1 MIFIW
6 SKDVILT
13 ASFSNKSPKKSDGMA
28 RWIQIPAILFF
39 MALIVASCASSE
51 KMLQRGQYD
60 RAIERS
66 TDRLMKKPNN
76 EKELRVLKEAFEL
89 ANTFDRER
97 IEFLEMEGR
106 EESWIEIY
114 LLYEQLNDRQNKVRR
129 LPTQIRNQFEFFNYN
144 EQIIASKASAA
155 DVSYRRGIDFLEQGG
170 RDNARRAFTE
180 FERAYSIY
188 PGYEDVLQYLD
199 IAEREGRTHALF
211 AIENNS
217 GMVIPEFFDA
227 EIRKV
232 ALSNLNTRWIHFDTW
247 ENQNVD
253 YDYFLVLNLTE
264 IAFSPE
270 TMNNNTRGVSQEIQD
285 GMRYD
290 LDENGNV
297 RKDSLGNDI
306 RVPNMVTVSAQ
317 ITETVQRKAALVAG
331 ALDFYETES
340 DQLIR
345 TDNLSVE
352 AIFEHK
358 FAQYSGDRRAL
369 SEEMQRMVR
378 GERVPF
384 PSNEAMMMDATQLL
398 KEKSKA
404 IIRANR
410 RVLER

>member
-1 MIFIW
+1 MSQIVLKMSPESADMANQIQ
-6 SKDVILT
+6 KT
-13 ASFSNKSPKKSDGMA
+13 AM
-28 RWIQIPAILFF
+28 FF
-39 MALIVASCASSE
+39 LLALIVASCASSE

-66 TDRLMKKPNN
+66 TDRLMKRPND

-89 ANTFDRER
+89 ANMFDRER

-114 LLYEQLNDRQNKVRR
+114 LLYEQLNDRQNRVRR

-144 EQIIASKASAA
+144 EQIIESKASAA
-155 DVSYRRGIDFLEQGG
+155 DVSYRRGIEFLEQGG

-180 FERAYSIY
+180 FERAHSIY
-188 PGYEDVLQYLD
+188 PGYEDVLQYRD

-211 AIENNS
+211 VVENNS

-232 ALSNLNTRWIHFDTW
+232 TLSNLNTRWIHFDTW
-247 ENQNVD
+247 ENRNLD
-253 YDYFLVLNLTE
+253 YDYFLVLNLTQ

-270 TMNNNTRGVSQEIQD
+270 SINNNTHSVSQEIQD
-285 GMRYD
+285 GMRYE

-331 ALDFYETES
+331 SLDFYDTET

-369 SEEMQRMVR
+369 SSELQQMVR
-378 GERVPF
+378 GEQVPF

-398 KEKSKA
+398 KDKSKS
-404 IIRANR
+404 IVRANR

>member
-1 MIFIW
+1 
-6 SKDVILT
+6 
-13 ASFSNKSPKKSDGMA
+13 
-28 RWIQIPAILFF
+28 

-60 RAIERS
+60 RAIERA

-97 IEFLEMEGR
+97 IEFLELEGR

-114 LLYEQLNDRQNKVRR
+114 LLYEQLNDRQNMVRR
-129 LPTQIRNQFEFFNYN
+129 LPTQIRNQFTFFNYN
-144 EQIIASKASAA
+144 EQIIESKASAA
-155 DVSYRRGIDFLEQGG
+155 DVSYRRGINFLDQGG

-180 FERAYSIY
+180 FERAHSIY
-188 PGYEDVLQYLD
+188 PGYEDVHRYLD
-199 IAEREGRTHALF
+199 IAERAGRTYALF

-247 ENQNVD
+247 ENQSVD

-270 TMNNNTRGVSQEIQD
+270 TMNNNTRSVSQEVQD

-331 ALDFYETES
+331 SLDFYETAT

-358 FAQYSGDRRAL
+358 YAQYSGDRRAL
-369 SEEMQRMVR
+369 SREMQQMVR

>member
-1 MIFIW
+1 
-6 SKDVILT
+6 
-13 ASFSNKSPKKSDGMA
+13 MA
-28 RWIQIPAILFF
+28 RRIQIPAIFF
-39 MALIVASCASSE
+39 FIALIVASCASSE

-66 TDRLMKKPNN
+66 TDRLMKKPND
-76 EKELRVLKEAFEL
+76 EKELRVLKEAYEL

-114 LLYEQLNDRQNKVRR
+114 LLYELLNDRQNKVRR
-129 LPTQIRNQFEFFNYN
+129 LPTQIRNQFTFFNYN

-155 DVSYRRGIDFLEQGG
+155 DVSYRRGIGFLDQGG

-180 FERAYSIY
+180 FERAHSIY
-188 PGYEDVLQYLD
+188 PGYEDVHQYLD
-199 IAEREGRTHALF
+199 IAEREGRTYALF
-211 AIENNS
+211 VIENNS

-270 TMNNNTRGVSQEIQD
+270 GINNNTHGVSQEIQD
-285 GMRYD
+285 GMRYE

-306 RVPNMVTVSAQ
+306 RVPNMVTVAAQ

-331 ALDFYETES
+331 ALDFYETAT

-369 SEEMQRMVR
+369 SEDMQRMVR

>member
-1 MIFIW
+1 MATRLHRAGLL
-6 SKDVILT
+6 ILL
-13 ASFSNKSPKKSDGMA
+13 AV
-28 RWIQIPAILFF
+28 AI
-39 MALIVASCASSE
+39 ASCASSE

-66 TDRLMKKPNN
+66 TDRLMKNPNN
-76 EKELRVLKEAFEL
+76 EKELRVLREAFEL

-129 LPTQIRNQFEFFNYN
+129 LPSQIRNQFTFFNFN
-144 EQIIASKASAA
+144 EQIIESKASAA
-155 DVSYRRGIDFLEQGG
+155 DVSYRRGLDFLDQGG
-170 RDNARRAFTE
+170 KYNARRAFAE
-180 FERAYSIY
+180 FERAHSIY
-188 PGYEDVLQYLD
+188 PGYEDVLRYLE
-199 IAEREGRTHALF
+199 IAEMRGRTHALF
-211 AIENNS
+211 LVENNS

-232 ALSNLNTRWIHFDTW
+232 ALSNLNTLWIHFDTW
-247 ENQNVD
+247 ENQSVD
-253 YDYFLVLNLTE
+253 YDYFLLLNISE

-270 TMNNNTRGVSQEIQD
+270 SINNNARGVSREIQD
-285 GMRYD
+285 GMRYE

-331 ALDFYETES
+331 SLDFYDTRT

-352 AIFEHK
+352 ALFGHT
-358 FAQYSGDRRAL
+358 FARYSGDRRAL
-369 SEEMQRMVR
+369 SEEHQRMIR
-378 GERVPF
+378 GEQVPF

-398 KEKSKA
+398 KDKSKA

>member
-1 MIFIW
+1 
-6 SKDVILT
+6 
-13 ASFSNKSPKKSDGMA
+13 
-28 RWIQIPAILFF
+28 

-66 TDRLMKKPNN
+66 TDRLMKKPND

-114 LLYEQLNDRQNKVRR
+114 LLYELLNDRQNKVRR
-129 LPTQIRNQFEFFNYN
+129 LPTQIRNQFTFFNYN

-155 DVSYRRGIDFLEQGG
+155 DVSYRRGIDFLDQGG

-180 FERAYSIY
+180 FERAHSIY
-188 PGYEDVLQYLD
+188 PGYEDVHQYLD

-211 AIENNS
+211 VIENNS

-270 TMNNNTRGVSQEIQD
+270 SINNNTHGVSQEIQD
-285 GMRYD
+285 GMRYE

-331 ALDFYETES
+331 ALDFYETAS

-378 GERVPF
+378 GERIPF